1 MILRI
6 FLCGPTLMREA
17 TLSSLAITSLNIGK
31 MLIALDLQP
40 LPTTTPLGRRYG
52 TFIPYLDIKL
62 CCGESFKMLFR

>member
-1 MILRI
+1 
-6 FLCGPTLMREA
+6 MREA